1 MVSSVYR
8 YVINIGQIE
17 PAGLVKTM
25 FAEHLLQLVAL
36 EGLEVLRQITNN
48 SWVFVYRPGPWCL
61 LWNSYTYKP
70 ILMTLQCNR
79 TIWAP
84 KKLFF
89 VGRMV
94 SYSVNQKDFIFTT
107 TTITSFLQT
116 FLNFSHYFLVQYITS
131 HNPYSVSKW
140 DCWENFP

>member
-48 SWVFVYRPGPWCL
+48 SWVFVYSQVHGACFGIH
-61 LWNSYTYKP
+61 T
-70 ILMTLQCNR
+70 
-79 TIWAP
+79 
-84 KKLFF
+84 
-89 VGRMV
+89 
-94 SYSVNQKDFIFTT
+94 FTNHFDE
-107 TTITSFLQT
+107 SFLE
-116 FLNFSHYFLVQYITS
+116 FVL
-131 HNPYSVSKW
+131 
-140 DCWENFP
+140 